1 MNAPSTSRHTKRRL
15 RTRDALVAAAE
26 ELFAANGPDAISIDE
41 IVTAADV
48 AKGSFYNHFE
58 DKDAIAR
65 EIARALRAELEEKLT
80 ALNAGIDDAA
90 ERVARALCFYTAFA
104 QRKPKRARTMLHVSP
119 GATDPDAP
127 LNQGL
132 SRDIASGIARSRFNN
147 VTREAG
153 MLFVIGAV
161 QASFQRALTAERASA
176 QRTAAQMSA
185 LLLRGL
191 GLSAR
196 EAKTLAAAAALEA
209 FAHDEEEE

>member
-1 MNAPSTSRHTKRRL
+1 MDAPVPSRHTKRRL
-15 RTRDALVAAAE
+15 RTRDALVSAAE
-26 ELFAANGPDAISIDE
+26 ELFAAKGPAAISIDE

-65 EIARALRAELEEKLT
+65 EIARTLRAELEQNLT
-80 ALNAGIDDAA
+80 ALNVGIDDPAK
-90 ERVARALCFYTAFA
+90 RVARALSFYTAFA
-104 QRKPKRARTMLHVSP
+104 QRSPKRARAMLHLSS

-132 SRDIASGIARSRFNN
+132 SRDIASGIARGRFTG
-147 VTREAG
+147 VGREAG

-161 QASFQRALTAERASA
+161 QASLQRALNQDRTSA
-176 QRTAAQMSA
+176 QRTADQMSA

-191 GLSAR
+191 GLSPS
-196 EAKTLAAAAALEA
+196 EAKRIAALSAPEA
-209 FAHDEEEE
+209 FASNKEEE